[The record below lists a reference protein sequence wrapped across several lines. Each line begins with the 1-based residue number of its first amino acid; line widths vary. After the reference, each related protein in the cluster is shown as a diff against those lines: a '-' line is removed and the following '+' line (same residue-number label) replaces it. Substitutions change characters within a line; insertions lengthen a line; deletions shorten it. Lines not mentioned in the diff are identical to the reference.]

1 MRHDLIV
8 MGSSNNADDSS
19 SVRAEW
25 SPAALPARRGARR
38 ARSRPPA
45 GSAKDMLNVLTTGL
59 AVVMVVVAFGP
70 ARAWGWVAVG
80 ALLLTAV
87 VLWLARDT

>member
-1 MRHDLIV
+1 MRHDLVV
-8 MGSSNNADDSS
+8 MGSSNKADDLS
-19 SVRAEW
+19 SVRAER
-25 SPAALPARRGARR
+25 SPAALPARRGARW

-45 GSAKDMLNVLTTGL
+45 GSAKDMLNVVATGL

-70 ARAWGWVAVG
+70 ARSLGWGAVG
-80 ALLLTAV
+80 ASLLAAV

>member
-1 MRHDLIV
+1 
-8 MGSSNNADDSS
+8 MGSGHNADESS
-19 SVRAEW
+19 SMPAEW
-25 SPAALPARRGARR
+25 SREALPHRRGARL

-45 GSAKDMLNVLTTGL
+45 GSAKDMLNVAATGL
-59 AVVMVVVAFGP
+59 AVIMVVVAFGP

-80 ALLLTAV
+80 ASLLTAV

>member
-1 MRHDLIV
+1 
-8 MGSSNNADDSS
+8 MGSGNNSDDSDL
-19 SVRAEW
+19 VRAEW
-25 SPAALPARRGARR
+25 SSAALPARRGARR

-45 GSAKDMLNVLTTGL
+45 GSAKDLLNVVATGL

-80 ALLLTAV
+80 ASLLTSV